1 MNKNKVFLGGTCAE
15 TTWREDLISVIQIDY
30 FNPVVDDWNEMCQ
43 EIEIVEKNINCNIH
57 LYVITKEMQGVFSI
71 AEVIDSAHR
80 KGVVTILHVIPDGF
94 DSGQL
99 KSLKAVSSMVKSL
112 GGISYIDSELG
123 RTARVINYCFKD

>member
-30 FNPVVDDWNEMCQ
+30 FNPVVDDWTYECQ
-43 EIEIVEKNINCNIH
+43 QIEIAEKEVNCNIH

-71 AEVIDSAHR
+71 AEDVDSAHR
-80 KGVVTILHVIPDGF
+80 KGVITILHVIPDGF
-94 DSGQL
+94 EKHQL
-99 KSLKAVSSMVKSL
+99 HSLKAVSSMVKSL